1 MEPIPYFKA
10 EAPEL
15 SSTARPIE
23 ARLEIK
29 PRLTLAEGQVAPTSQ
44 RKVSDSLPTDD
55 LANAEK
61 KKLKTAAV
69 ELQPSAPSEYNISVK
84 GQSVSS
90 DRPGNIQMKAEESG
104 SLKEAEKSVDNQKA
118 VEDKQRSDRNISTT
132 EILMQKAEVEI
143 HCNVGSGEKAKPE
156 GEKDVD
162 KGLNMELLIG
172 ATHGRKGISGKG
184 DLEGEKTA
192 D

>member
-1 MEPIPYFKA
+1 MEPIPYFIA

-104 SLKEAEKSVDNQKA
+104 SLKEAEKSV
-118 VEDKQRSDRNISTT
+118 RYTT
-132 EILMQKAEVEI
+132 
-143 HCNVGSGEKAKPE
+143 
-156 GEKDVD
+156 
-162 KGLNMELLIG
+162 
-172 ATHGRKGISGKG
+172 
-184 DLEGEKTA
+184 
-192 D
+192 